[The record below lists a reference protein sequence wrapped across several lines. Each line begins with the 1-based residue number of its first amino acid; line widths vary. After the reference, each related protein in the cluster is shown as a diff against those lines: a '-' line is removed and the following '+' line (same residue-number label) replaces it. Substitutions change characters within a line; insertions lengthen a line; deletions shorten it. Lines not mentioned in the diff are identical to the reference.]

1 MAEFDKLRFLQTLR
15 ELPEHKSPLREPQ
28 YNAYLAQVLDG
39 LRKNGSLDLTS
50 LDLSA
55 VPLHDLTPEGY
66 SDVYQSVAQGWA
78 QGLNHFLK
86 ETPAAY
92 LKQKTFF

>member
-15 ELPEHKSPLREPQ
+15 ELPERRSPLREPR
-28 YNAYLAQVLDG
+28 YSEYLAQVFDG
-39 LRKNGSLDLTS
+39 LQKNGELDLLT

-55 VPLHDLTPEGY
+55 VSLHDLTPEGY
-66 SDVYQSVAQGWA
+66 LGVYENIDHGWA

-86 ETPAAY
+86 RTPAAY

>member
-15 ELPEHKSPLREPQ
+15 ELPERRSPLREPH
-28 YNAYLAQVLDG
+28 YNKYLAQVFDE
-39 LRKNGSLDLTS
+39 LRKNGSLDLTT

-55 VPLHDLTPEGY
+55 VSLHDLTPKGY
-66 SDVYQSVAQGWA
+66 SDIYRNVAQGWV

-86 ETPAAY
+86 DTPAAY
-92 LKQKTFF
+92 LKQKIFF